1 MTQEELDEMQKQ
13 IRLNEDFQNQIQEEI
28 ENSMPFIS
36 ELTAI
41 DIVKAEYRDN
51 FKFEESFLELQKR
64 YSRVRR
70 LRRDG
75 NCFYRAFLFQVFEY
89 FINATGTVAKPRTCE

>member
-1 MTQEELDEMQKQ
+1 
-13 IRLNEDFQNQIQEEI
+13 
-28 ENSMPFIS
+28 MPFIS

-51 FKFEESFLELQKR
+51 FNFEESFIELQKR

-89 FINATGTVAKPRTCE
+89 FINATGTLA